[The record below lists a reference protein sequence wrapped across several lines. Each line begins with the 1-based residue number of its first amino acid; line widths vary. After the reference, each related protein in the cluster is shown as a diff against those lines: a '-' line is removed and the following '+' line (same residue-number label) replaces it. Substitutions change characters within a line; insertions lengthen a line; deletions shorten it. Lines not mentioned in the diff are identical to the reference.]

1 MRSTLLS
8 RCPIYGLGLVQ
19 SLQDAG
25 ILVRATAQLPSDE
38 EFALVDAFVID
49 ADVMTARRDLSV
61 ISAVADRAPVLVVN
75 NGQENAAERYLAAGA
90 CGVVDKYES
99 VARIASAIRSAASG
113 SCAPPEPAGG
123 GAAET
128 SGAPG
133 DVRLSNR
140 ESQVLRGVSLGLT
153 HGQIGTRL
161 GISPHT
167 VDTYVKRIRTKLG
180 VGNKA
185 ELTRI
190 ALMLDGSTSLNGAA
204 DREPD
209 PFRRGAKGRARKSS
223 RTQGDHDPRRDGHDL
238 PAPGEPVGDQ
248 RPARTGSRA

>member
-8 RCPIYGLGLVQ
+8 RCPIYGVGLVL

-25 ILVRATAQLPSDE
+25 ILVRATAQLPSDD

-49 ADVMTARRDLSV
+49 ADVMTGRRDLSV
-61 ISAVADRAPVLVVN
+61 ISTVADRAPVLVVN
-75 NGQENAAERYLAAGA
+75 NGQESAAERYIAAGA
-90 CGVVDKYES
+90 YGVIDKYEP
-99 VARIASAIRSAASG
+99 VARIVSAIRSAATG
-113 SCAPPEPAGG
+113 SCSPPRPADGG
-123 GAAET
+123 VTDATGVTDA
-128 SGAPG
+128 
-133 DVRLSNR
+133 RLSNR

-190 ALMLDGSTSLNGAA
+190 ALMLDGPTSLENAI
-204 DREPD
+204 DHEPD
-209 PFRRGAKGRARKSS
+209 PFRRAANGRAPQSCHHL
-223 RTQGDHDPRRDGHDL
+223 GEHDRRCNGHDV
-238 PAPGEPVGDQ
+238 PSPRDPVRDQ
-248 RPARTGSRA
+248 RHTQIASRA